1 MFHSPPNA
9 RAAPEGWWNSRLYI
23 VALTLIAAI
32 PLIRPE
38 IAPLTDLMGH
48 MGRYRVELADPSS
61 PLLTRFYTFDWA
73 VMGNLGVDL
82 LIIPMAKIFGLE
94 LGVKLIVLAIPPLT
108 ALGLLLIAREIHGRA
123 PATAAFAL
131 PLVYGFPFQ
140 WGFVNFAL
148 SMALALN
155 AFALWLRL
163 GRLGRIRLRAMLFV
177 PLGALIWVAH
187 SFGWGV
193 LGLLAFSAEFVR
205 HRDRGRNFLVS
216 AWRGGLAC
224 LPLAPPLLLMLAWR
238 SGTVSGQTTDWF
250 NWAAKFVYF
259 LSTLRNH
266 WMQLDL
272 FSLIVLMCLALF
284 GLLGWGFRM
293 NRTMG
298 HAAVILIAT
307 FILLPRIA
315 LGSAYT
321 DMRLAPMM
329 LAVPIIGLLPK
340 SANKRWLSAIAGM
353 ALALFV
359 VRIGVSTVR
368 FAEVDRS
375 YKEQLAAL
383 DHVPRG
389 SRIFVL
395 VDLPCLSRWD
405 ATRMDHLGAMAIVRR
420 EAFVNGQWS
429 MPGAQLLR
437 IKYAPAKGFAED
449 PTQILRPS
457 WCSAPR
463 SRSLENSIAH
473 FPRDAFDF
481 VWLIDARPDRWPRE
495 PDLVQVWRGPRS
507 GALYRVVAGSATAAS
522 DTPKGSD
529 RPATQ

>member
-1 MFHSPPNA
+1 MFRTPPNA
-9 RAAPEGWWNSRLYI
+9 PAAPEGWWNSRVYI
-23 VALTLIAAI
+23 AVLLLLAAL
-32 PLIRPE
+32 PLIRPD
-38 IAPLTDLMGH
+38 IPPLTDLMGH
-48 MGRYRVELADPSS
+48 MGRYRVELADPAS
-61 PLLTRFYTFDWA
+61 PLLTRFYDFKWA

-82 LIIPMAKIFGLE
+82 LIVPLSKIFGLE

-108 ALGLLLIAREIHGRA
+108 ALGMLWIAREVHGRV
-123 PATAAFAL
+123 PATAVFAL
-131 PLVYGFPFQ
+131 PLIYGFPFQ

-163 GRLGRIRLRAMLFV
+163 GRMGRIKLRAALFV
-177 PLGALIWVAH
+177 PIGAIIWFAH

-205 HRDRGRNFLVS
+205 YRDYGKNFIVS
-216 AWRGGLAC
+216 AWHGGLAC

-272 FSLIVLMCLALF
+272 FSMILLVCLAVF
-284 GLLGWGFRM
+284 GLLGMGLRM
-293 NRTMG
+293 NRTLG
-298 HAAVILIAT
+298 HAAVVLIVT

-321 DMRLAPMM
+321 DMRLAPFM
-329 LAVPIIGLLPK
+329 LAVAILGLLPK
-340 SANKRWLSAIAGM
+340 TEDRRWLNGL
-353 ALALFV
+353 ALAAFVLFA
-359 VRIGVSTVR
+359 VRIGISTVR
-368 FAEVDRS
+368 FAEVDRN
-375 YKEQLAAL
+375 YGVQLQAL

-429 MPGAQLLR
+429 MPGAQLLT

-449 PTQILRPS
+449 PTQILRPL
-457 WCSAPR
+457 WCRAQR
-463 SRSLENSIAH
+463 SRSLENSLAR
-473 FPRDAFDF
+473 FPRNAFDF
-481 VWLIDARPDRWPRE
+481 VWLIDARPDRWPHQ
-495 PDLVQVWRGPRS
+495 PDLVQVWHGPRS

-522 DTPKGSD
+522 ETPNGKV